1 MSNLTVEVDITPAQL
16 EAANRAWEQV
26 KLDALDVKL
35 LGITKAFTDAGVSLD
50 GVMLDWVLSRYL
62 TKEEREDIPK
72 VVARDSFQNGGSNA

>member
-1 MSNLTVEVDITPAQL
+1 MSNLTVEVDITLEQL

-35 LGITKAFTDAGVSLD
+35 LGITKAFTDAGVPLD

-72 VVARDSFQNGGSNA
+72 VVARDSFRNGDSNA

>member
-72 VVARDSFQNGGSNA
+72 VVARDSFQNGAANA